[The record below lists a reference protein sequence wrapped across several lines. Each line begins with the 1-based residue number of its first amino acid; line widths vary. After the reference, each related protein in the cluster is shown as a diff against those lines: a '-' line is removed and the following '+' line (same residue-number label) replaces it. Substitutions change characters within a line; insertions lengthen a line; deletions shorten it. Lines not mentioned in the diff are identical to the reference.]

1 MRHTSSATSS
11 SLQPM
16 SEGSFV
22 FPVKQIGEAAPHQGS
37 PFFKR
42 LVPYS
47 GQQWHRLWM
56 WGTHVQL
63 QQQQQ
68 QEKKQL
74 LHDTVALGMRKVKSS
89 QCSISTM
96 ASGKT
101 ATSTNGNSNSGSNG
115 TSLDLGI
122 SGSKVTS
129 GASFAARSSSSG
141 NNNSLISSGISSQLR
156 LGSYPVLISSRYTLP
171 LTEGPFTSSSSNLC
185 LRETA
190 APTHATVACE
200 KHSEPSAACF
210 QSQQENKQPRE
221 QQRRRE
227 QPEQHRAEQQQ
238 EQHHQEHLQGQ
249 HLEKFMQIARKQ
261 DQLRGHDRDYVS
273 RPTQQRQQQVNRQ
286 RQQQHSKE
294 HQRIKC
300 KQESK
305 EKQQQ
310 RQHAESQDSV
320 QTNPPSGALPVHPP
334 LAASEHESRHFSVAA
349 AACLSGIGSSSSNS
363 GSTVSDNK
371 DRHTVDL
378 PSEALDAAAAAMR
391 GVSEQVRL
399 ARLRLQ
405 EERLKQHHHMQQLQ
419 QRMKPQPKQQL
430 HRKAVEVLAVASPP
444 PPRTAG
450 MQCCYQGITP

>member
-1 MRHTSSATSS
+1 
-11 SLQPM
+11 M

-22 FPVKQIGEAAPHQGS
+22 FPVKNIGEAAPSQGS
-37 PFFKR
+37 FFFKR
-42 LVPYS
+42 LVPS
-47 GQQWHRLWM
+47 FGEQWHRRWT
-56 WGTHVQL
+56 WGKHV
-63 QQQQQ
+63 QQQQ

-74 LHDTVALGMRKVKSS
+74 LHDTLAVGMRKAKSS

-101 ATSTNGNSNSGSNG
+101 ATGTNGNSNCGSNG

-129 GASFAARSSSSG
+129 GASFATRNSSSG
-141 NNNSLISSGISSQLR
+141 INNSSVSSGISSQLR
-156 LGSYPVLISSRYTLP
+156 LGSCPALIRSRYSLP
-171 LTEGPFTSSSSNLC
+171 LTEAPFTSSSSNLC
-185 LRETA
+185 LQQTA
-190 APTHATVACE
+190 APAHATVACE

-221 QQRRRE
+221 QQQLRE
-227 QPEQHRAEQQQ
+227 QPEQHQAEQQQ

-249 HLEKFMQIARKQ
+249 HREKCMQIARKQ
-261 DQLRGHDRDYVS
+261 DQLREHDRDYVS
-273 RPTQQRQQQVNRQ
+273 RLAQQQQQQVNKQ

-305 EKQQQ
+305 EKHQQ

-320 QTNPPSGALPVHPP
+320 QTHPPSGALPVHPP
-334 LAASEHESRHFSVAA
+334 SVASEHESRHFSVAA

-378 PSEALDAAAAAMR
+378 PSEALDAAAEAMR

-405 EERLKQHHHMQQLQ
+405 EERLKQHYHTQQLQ
-419 QRMKPQPKQQL
+419 QRMKPQPKQQQ
-430 HRKAVEVLAVASPP
+430 RRQAVDVLAVGGPP
-444 PPRTAG
+444 PPRKTD